1 MVIKN
6 TSAKIINIGT
16 KVLLPGDTYKAPKA
30 ICEASSV
37 LALVKTGQREII
49 EEKAAAAEQKVENME
64 KESKDTQQKT
74 EDTETIDSA
83 EKKSA
88 EKKPREKKADET
100 VEK

>member
-30 ICEASSV
+30 ICEAGSV
-37 LALVKTGQREII
+37 LALVKTGQLEII
-49 EEKAAAAEQKVENME
+49 EEKAAAAEQKAENME

-100 VEK
+100 AEK

>member
-37 LALVKTGQREII
+37 LALVKTGQLEII
-49 EEKAAAAEQKVENME
+49 EEKAATAEQ
-64 KESKDTQQKT
+64 ESKDTQQKT
-74 EDTETIDSA
+74 ENTENVEST
-83 EKKSA
+83 EKKSVD
-88 EKKPREKKADET
+88 KKPREKKADET